1 MISAGETAA
10 AFAGGS
16 QIAQAGQA
24 LIGAVAAG
32 WGYFIQGDIIEIQKK
47 SAMSFYKH
55 QDTMAFKTMAAQ
67 IKQLEKQEENTCIV
81 QEMGK
86 KQMKAKEE
94 FTKATGNEMVV
105 DRAIAE
111 KKITNKM
118 AAIDKE
124 KLNDF
129 FDARGQYTNNGN
141 PKIKFK

>member
-32 WGYFIQGDIIEIQKK
+32 WGYSIQGDIIEIQKQ

-55 QDTMAFKTMAAQ
+55 QDTMAFKTMTAQ
-67 IKQLEKQEENTCIV
+67 IKQLEKQEENIHIV

-86 KQMKAKEE
+86 EQMKAKEE
-94 FTKATGNEMVV
+94 FTKAIGEEMVV

-111 KKITNKM
+111 KKMTNKM
-118 AAIDKE
+118 AAIDKDR
-124 KLNDF
+124 LNQF
-129 FDARGQYTNNGN
+129 FDGRGRYTNNGN
-141 PKIKFK
+141 PKVKI